1 MLSQQILAVNGVS
14 LLSMPYEESLR
25 LLKNTTNVV
34 ELTVSQI
41 FSEYQRKLQ
50 QKSLDVR
57 EMAETNVGA
66 ENLRRRISN
75 ANVLNGAASAA
86 TAIAN
91 SSNNEQN
98 HFFNKTKTKC
108 PENVSLLTYKNE
120 QDFNNDK
127 IFNDNDTSRFAHD
140 DCDNN
145 NHDKDVTVLITNN
158 QLSKN
163 PCNAPKLVNSH
174 SYFTN
179 TNTNTTSTTAA
190 TTTTTDTL
198 QSFQKYGFNDNS
210 HSSGALNCS
219 HTEMMSDNCLISANN
234 CIPDLPK
241 VNLQQLS

>member
-1 MLSQQILAVNGVS
+1 
-14 LLSMPYEESLR
+14 MPYEESLR
-25 LLKNTTNVV
+25 LLKNTSNVV

-50 QKSLDVR
+50 QNPLDVR
-57 EMAETNVGA
+57 EMHETNNST
-66 ENLRRRISN
+66 EKIRRRLSN
-75 ANVLNGAASAA
+75 TNHFNGAASAI
-86 TAIAN
+86 TTTT
-91 SSNNEQN
+91 NNNINEHSQ
-98 HFFNKTKTKC
+98 FYSPTKTNC
-108 PENVSLLTYKNE
+108 SDNASLSTHKNE

-127 IFNDNDTSRFAHD
+127 HFNDNDTSCFAHD

-174 SYFTN
+174 SHSHFTITA
-179 TNTNTTSTTAA
+179 TNTNTTIITTTTAPA
-190 TTTTTDTL
+190 TTTTTDSL
-198 QSFQKYGFNDNS
+198 QSFQNYGFNDIP
-210 HSSGALNCS
+210 HSPGALNCS

-241 VNLQQLS
+241 VNLQQPLS

>member
-1 MLSQQILAVNGVS
+1 
-14 LLSMPYEESLR
+14 MPYEESLR
-25 LLKNTTNVV
+25 LLKNTANVV

-41 FSEYQRKLQ
+41 FTEYQRKLQ

-66 ENLRRRISN
+66 EKIRRRRTSN
-75 ANVLNGAASAA
+75 ADKHN
-86 TAIAN
+86 
-91 SSNNEQN
+91 NNEQN
-98 HFFNKTKTKC
+98 QFYNKTKTKC
-108 PENVSLLTYKNE
+108 SGNVSLLTYENE

-127 IFNDNDTSRFAHD
+127 IFNDNDTSCTFEHD

-174 SYFTN
+174 SHFTN
-179 TNTNTTSTTAA
+179 TTTTNTN
-190 TTTTTDTL
+190 TTTTDTL
-198 QSFQKYGFNDNS
+198 QSFQKYGFNEIPRS
-210 HSSGALNCS
+210 PGALNCS